1 MAKLVMSVD
10 GVVMR
15 EFDLEHKIY
24 KIGRKPTN
32 DIQIDDITISGDH
45 AEIEVT
51 PNLYLD
57 HLSDVYVADKGSTN
71 GTLVNGKKI
80 KKQILRHGDV
90 VQVGRHEFK
99 FLDDAAPDFEKTV
112 MLKSDEVK
120 SAGNGVS
127 AAVTGY
133 LKIMSG
139 PKSGQTMELVKTYT
153 SVGHH
158 GTMVV
163 ISKRQQGFFVSQV
176 SGKSD
181 GKHVKGITV
190 NDTPIGAKSITL
202 KEKDVIDI
210 SGLKVEFHLK

>member
-15 EFDLEHKIY
+15 EYDLEQQTY

-45 AEIEVT
+45 AEIEV
-51 PNLYLD
+51 NRNMYLD

-80 KKQILRHGDV
+80 KKQLLRHGDV

-99 FLDDAAPDFEKTV
+99 YLDDAAPDFEKTV
-112 MLKSDEVK
+112 VLRPEEVK
-120 SAGNGVS
+120 AGAPA
-127 AAVTGY
+127 AAVVGY
-133 LKIMSG
+133 LKVVNG
-139 PKSGQTMELVKTYT
+139 PKAGQKIELIKTYT
-153 SVGHH
+153 SVGNH

-163 ISKRQQGFFVSQV
+163 ISKRQQGYFASQV
-176 SGKSD
+176 SGKSEKQ
-181 GKHVKGITV
+181 GKAATV
-190 NDTPIGAKSITL
+190 NGEVIGAKSISL
-202 KEKDVIDI
+202 KEKDTIDI
-210 SGLKVEFHLK
+210 SGLVIEFHLK

>member
-15 EFDLEHKIY
+15 EFDLEQKIY

-45 AEIEVT
+45 AEIEV
-51 PNLYLD
+51 NANMYLV

-90 VQVGRHEFK
+90 IQLGRHEFK
-99 FLDDAAPDFEKTV
+99 FLDDAAPDFERTV
-112 MLKSDEVK
+112 VLQSGDVK
-120 SAGNGVS
+120 ASPATGNGLVGFI
-127 AAVTGY
+127 TI
-133 LKIMSG
+133 LNG
-139 PKSGQTMELVKTYT
+139 PKAGQTMELVKTYT
-153 SVGHH
+153 SVGHN
-158 GTMVV
+158 GTMAV
-163 ISKRQQGFFVSQV
+163 ISKRQQGYFVSQV
-176 SGKSD
+176 SGKKD
-181 GKHVKGITV
+181 KPGKGIVV
-190 NDTPIGAKSITL
+190 NGTTIGAKSVTL

-210 SGLKVEFHLK
+210 SGLQIEFHLK